1 MAAKGPSQRKNRISS
16 LVYSTLG
23 ANLGIGLPTE
33 EKEVFL
39 EPGEVAV
46 AENSTKGVVHV
57 EKELVLTPPPQSQ
70 KVKGRVTSDSHIL
83 DELKEAEGESN
94 KLGSLSMASQKLDRL
109 YSSPAS
115 SSAFSKR
122 QARLAFTS
130 KSGAGSLS
138 SSEQATLSKQ
148 SSISENGEGLESPRP
163 LSPVSKQL
171 KDQISLKNSIEPN
184 SR

>member
-23 ANLGIGLPTE
+23 ANLGIALPTE
-33 EKEVFL
+33 EKEVFE

-46 AENSTKGVVHV
+46 AENSTKGVV
-57 EKELVLTPPPQSQ
+57 EKELVLTRPPQSQ
-70 KVKGRVTSDSHIL
+70 KVKGRITSDSHIL
-83 DELKEAEGESN
+83 DELKEAEGESS

-130 KSGAGSLS
+130 KSGAGSIS

-171 KDQISLKNSIEPN
+171 KDQISPKNSIEPN